1 MSFLCEIK
9 NFIKTE
15 ILGIENNTPLKPDE
29 KKKENTPVIQ
39 CEDTGKNEDTF
50 EHKATS
56 SKPETKQN
64 IGQIKQSIEVMC
76 RANGLNYTEIMKTV
90 DKLSGSNANADDIM
104 KILET
109 LRFTITKTIE
119 LQKKY
124 GSSDETDINKIIQE
138 STKTI
143 FSAIQSGLFQDIQEF
158 ENETGDINA
167 ELGKDFQ
174 QADINERRK
183 RMESVTLKRKKKF
196 DTNLQAQLEKL
207 PEEQRTIAK
216 QRLTKRYNL
225 TAMARFNEVVATSN
239 SETALHAMSVLP
251 AEEMNYGAELVL
263 ETRVNQAERTRT
275 ADLADFKFFE
285 GMLETY
291 YKRGEEPSS
300 SVVKSYNSTMTAS
313 KSKQAVYS
321 YQEDYNTR
329 RQSFEKGED
338 IPPYLNEEVF
348 TATAQGIGE
357 GAVNN
362 INLTSEEKA
371 EFLIQWENDAKQ
383 YSDYS
388 IVTSQVKEELQ
399 TNNKYKKIAEKVEEV
414 KSQQKQDA
422 ELVFV
427 QEDNSNI
434 QSSTEISPITYTTG
448 KKDNKINN
456 VKNENIK
463 TAAEVSNPKQKRTSN
478 PILIAKNIKE
488 YSINEAIKEYGE
500 ADVIT
505 TILDNQSLKHLR
517 PLLATVIK
525 SYDKNSLKEIT
536 QNCSDSAFVYICSI
550 VNKDYIS
557 ELKETRESLCYAA
570 RNMIENMEKEYEAA

>member
-124 GSSDETDINKIIQE
+124 GSSGETDINKIIQE